1 MQSALDSAIGLPSS
15 STSASWMLGL
25 LMPDE
30 QRRNFTM
37 PSGVIYCRRDL
48 SMRVRIGF
56 AVETGRPPRTH
67 RLRPDPAS
75 PPQVTFRT
83 LAQAKVAPTARA
95 IRPLHEVSQKGLS
108 SGSGLRAMVALR
120 RRVFSDEVPH
130 SEPCRYQG
138 AGRAASAHAGALG
151 APPS

>member
-37 PSGVIYCRRDL
+37 PPVSSTAGETFP
-48 SMRVRIGF
+48 MRVRIRF
-56 AVETGRPPRTH
+56 AVETGRPPKTH

-75 PPQVTFRT
+75 PPQMT
-83 LAQAKVAPTARA
+83 LPNTGAGDLHYPPTASVGRPTRKVAQ
-95 IRPLHEVSQKGLS
+95 LE
-108 SGSGLRAMVALR
+108 
-120 RRVFSDEVPH
+120 
-130 SEPCRYQG
+130 
-138 AGRAASAHAGALG
+138 AA
-151 APPS
+151 